1 MVEKI
6 GISRA
11 EFEQWAQRTFALPKT
26 PSIRTIAKV
35 SGISKSTIS
44 YQMNS
49 DAVAASSVVKISRGL
64 GLAPLEELF
73 GFRGFSFAKETPSLI
88 TRRDLLMLSSYQS
101 IFVEAA
107 RRLGASVGAWAAD
120 DFSLGSEQWISW
132 FKAVAPQVT
141 YADMSKVTG
150 LSEAQVGNNQR
161 GASWDIEN
169 LFLMGS
175 VFSFDIPFSLVL
187 CGYLSLSEIGIF
199 DRDVRFA
206 LAESRDDE
214 VMGRIGQVLP
224 HFSELVEESKNRV
237 KNTFIDKLG

>member
-1 MVEKI
+1 MEKI

-11 EFEQWAQRTFALPKT
+11 EFEQWAQRVFVLPKT
-26 PSIRTIAKV
+26 PSMRAIAKV

-49 DAVAASSVVKISRGL
+49 DAVAAISIVKISRGL
-64 GLAPLEELF
+64 GLSPLEELL
-73 GFRGFSFAKETPSLI
+73 GFKGFSFVKDTPSMVK
-88 TRRDLLMLSSYQS
+88 RSDLLMLASYQS
-101 IFVEAA
+101 IFGEAA
-107 RRLGASVGAWAAD
+107 RRLGASVAEEEKD
-120 DFSLGSEQWISW
+120 DFSMGSERWVSW
-132 FKAVAPQVT
+132 FKGVVPQVT
-141 YADMSKVTG
+141 YLDISKVTG

-199 DRDVRFA
+199 DRDVRCA
-206 LAESRDDE
+206 LAESGNDE
-214 VMGRIGQVLP
+214 IAGRIGQILP
-224 HFSELVEESKNRV
+224 YFSDLMEEYKNSV
-237 KNTFIDKLG
+237 KNAFIDKLG